1 MENETP
7 VLQTEFDGIF
17 RFTNWT
23 DKDFMTKWDNV
34 EYTFP
39 AMKTVPLLIPNATP
53 EQVQSI
59 RKKFALDLA
68 TDVFYKSEKY
78 KSMDIGVV
86 ASQEGKQP
94 ALVSPTEL
102 EPYVARCLEPLPEA
116 KAETKIIPKKEIPLS
131 KDLKGKQN
139 TRVLD
144 GDESLVGEGTVIG

>member
-7 VLQTEFDGIF
+7 MQDEFDGVF

-23 DKDFMTKWDNV
+23 DEDFTSKWDNV

-39 AMKTVPLLIPNATP
+39 AQKTVPLLIPNATP

-68 TDVFYKSEKY
+68 THVFYSSKKY
-78 KSMDIGVV
+78 QSMDIGVA

-102 EPYVARCLEPLPEA
+102 EPLVARCLEPLPVS
-116 KAETKIIPKKEIPLS
+116 KATTKVVAKKEVPLT
-131 KDLKGKQN
+131 KDEKGKTN

-144 GDESLVGEGTVIG
+144 GEESLIGQGNVVA